1 MKQANKERLAGW
13 IHDTMGR
20 AVDASTLFDA
30 QCKRIHEYKRQ
41 QLNLL
46 HIVWL
51 YQRILKGDVA
61 GIAPRTFIFAGKAAP
76 AYHMAKLVI
85 RLATALGETIA
96 QHPVAKDLLSVVFV
110 PDFNVKNAQRI
121 YPAADLSEQI
131 STAGKEA
138 SGTGN
143 MKFAMNGAL
152 TIGTL
157 DGANVEI
164 RDAVGEE
171 NFFLFGLAA
180 SQVEDELRRGYRPRR
195 VVDADRE
202 LYDVLQL
209 IESDHFAPAEPGVFG
224 PFVRALVEQDPFLV
238 LADFRSYVECQGSV
252 SKAWG
257 DVVGW
262 TSASIRNVARMGRFS
277 SDRSIR
283 NYVREVWH
291 TVPVKLAPVT

>member
-1 MKQANKERLAGW
+1 
-13 IHDTMGR
+13 
-20 AVDASTLFDA
+20 
-30 QCKRIHEYKRQ
+30 
-41 QLNLL
+41 
-46 HIVWL
+46 
-51 YQRILKGDVA
+51 
-61 GIAPRTFIFAGKAAP
+61 
-76 AYHMAKLVI
+76 
-85 RLATALGETIA
+85 ATALGETIA
-96 QHPVAKDLLSVVFV
+96 RHPVAKDLLSVVFV

-164 RDAVGEE
+164 REAVGEE
-171 NFFLFGLAA
+171 NFFLFGLTAA
-180 SQVEDELRRGYRPRR
+180 EVEDLVRRGYHPRD
-195 VVDADRE
+195 VVDSDRE
-202 LYDVLQL
+202 LSDVLSL
-209 IESDHFAPAEPGVFG
+209 VESGHFAPEEPGIFA
-224 PFVRALVEQDPFLV
+224 PFVRTLVETDPFLV
-238 LADFRSYVECQGSV
+238 LADFHAYVECQGRV
-252 SKAWG
+252 SRAWA

-262 TSASIRNVARMGRFS
+262 TSASILNVARMGRFS

-283 NYVREVWH
+283 DYVREVWH